1 VLAAASER
9 SGWSRDLERSNGR
22 SNFAG
27 RTTRAGGAHDDG
39 CPDDGSS
46 SAAAAAA
53 GGGAGASGSSRWR
66 LASVHAWRSAV
77 WTQRL

>member
-27 RTTRAGGAHDDG
+27 RTTPAGGAHDDG
-39 CPDDGSS
+39 CPADGSS
-46 SAAAAAA
+46 SAAAAA
-53 GGGAGASGSSRWR
+53 GGGTGASGSSRWR